1 MKLLFIGVAAASAI
15 LFSACN
21 SNADKTT
28 DHSAMQHEMDTMKD
42 MPMNSGS
49 TSNNATTSKFTEVFA
64 HYQHLT
70 FALANDDSKE
80 AANGAKSMG
89 EAIAKVDKSGFTAD
103 QQKSYADLEADMKE
117 HTEHITGNANNIE
130 HQREHLETLSKDM
143 YDLTKTF
150 GIGKPMYKIFCPMY
164 NNDKG
169 AYWLAE
175 TKEVKNPYFGQKM
188 LTCGEVQEE
197 LK

>member
-21 SNADKTT
+21 SNADKTN
-28 DHSAMQHEMDTMKD
+28 DRSGMQHNMENMKEMPTH
-42 MPMNSGS
+42 SSS
-49 TSNNATTSKFTEVFA
+49 TSSVATTSKFTEVFA

-70 FALANDDSKE
+70 FALSNDDSKE
-80 AANGAKSMG
+80 AANGAKAMG
-89 EAIAKVDKSGFTAD
+89 EALAKVDKSGFTPE
-103 QQKSYADLEADMKE
+103 QQKTFDDLDADMKE
-117 HTEHITGNANNIE
+117 HTEHITANANNIA

-150 GIGKPMYKIFCPMY
+150 GAGKPMYKIFCPMY

-175 TKEVKNPYFGQKM
+175 SKEVKNPYFGEKM

-197 LK
+197 IK

>member
-1 MKLLFIGVAAASAI
+1 MKLLFIGVAAVSAI

-21 SNADKTT
+21 SNADKTN
-28 DHSAMQHEMDTMKD
+28 DHSGMQHNMENMKE
-42 MPMNSGS
+42 MPMDNGA
-49 TSNNATTSKFTEVFA
+49 TSNAATTSKFSEVFA

-70 FALANDDSKE
+70 FALSNDDSKE
-80 AANGAKSMG
+80 AAIGAKAMG

>member
-1 MKLLFIGVAAASAI
+1 MKLLFIGVAVASAI
-15 LFSACN
+15 SFSACN

-28 DHSAMQHEMDTMKD
+28 DHSAMQHNLDTMKD
-42 MPMNSGS
+42 MPMHSS
-49 TSNNATTSKFTEVFA
+49 TTSNAATTSKFSEVFS

-80 AANGAKSMG
+80 AANGAKAMG

-103 QQKSYADLEADMKE
+103 QQKGYADLEADMKE
-117 HTEHITGNANNIE
+117 HTEHITANANNIA
-130 HQREHLETLSKDM
+130 HQREHLETLSKDV
-143 YDLTKTF
+143 YDLTKSF
-150 GIGKPMYKIFCPMY
+150 GAGKPLYKIYCPMY
-164 NNDKG
+164 NDNKG

-175 TKEVKNPYFGQKM
+175 SKEVKNPYFGNKM

>member
-150 GIGKPMYKIFCPMY
+150 GIGKPMYKIFAQCTTMI
-164 NNDKG
+164 KVLIG
-169 AYWLAE
+169 W
-175 TKEVKNPYFGQKM
+175 QK
-188 LTCGEVQEE
+188 
-197 LK
+197 LKK

>member
-1 MKLLFIGVAAASAI
+1 MKHLFTGLMATTALVFAS
-15 LFSACN
+15 CN
-21 SNADKTT
+21 TST
-28 DHSAMQHEMDTMKD
+28 DTNKDHAGMQHDMENMNN
-42 MPMNSGS
+42 MPMEH
-49 TSNNATTSKFTEVFA
+49 NANTTSTQSTNFGEVFA

-70 FALANDDSKE
+70 FALSNDDSKE
-80 AANGAKSMG
+80 AANGAKAMG

-164 NNDKG
+164 NNNQG
-169 AYWLAE
+169 AFWLSDS
-175 TKEVKNPYFGQKM
+175 KEIRNPYFGSEM
-188 LTCGEVQEE
+188 LTCGEIQEE
-197 LK
+197 IK